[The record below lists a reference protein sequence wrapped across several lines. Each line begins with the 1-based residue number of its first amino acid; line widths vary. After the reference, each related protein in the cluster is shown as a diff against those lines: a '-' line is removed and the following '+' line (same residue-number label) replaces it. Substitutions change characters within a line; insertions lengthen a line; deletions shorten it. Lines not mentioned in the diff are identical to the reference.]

1 MVILLQ
7 LSKPLNAGQTM
18 HHFIMIQ
25 IDNNAGEA
33 IKINLTPEEM
43 RKRYQ
48 GEVSETEPLYLVLAK
63 MLRLVAGIDRIV
75 IPGDFKS
82 GQDDKS

>member
-1 MVILLQ
+1 
-7 LSKPLNAGQTM
+7 M

-25 IDNNAGEA
+25 IDNNASEQV
-33 IKINLTPEEM
+33 KINLSPEEM
-43 RKRYQ
+43 KKRYQ
-48 GEVSETEPLYLVLAK
+48 GEVSETDALYLTLAK

-82 GQDDKS
+82 GQDEKS